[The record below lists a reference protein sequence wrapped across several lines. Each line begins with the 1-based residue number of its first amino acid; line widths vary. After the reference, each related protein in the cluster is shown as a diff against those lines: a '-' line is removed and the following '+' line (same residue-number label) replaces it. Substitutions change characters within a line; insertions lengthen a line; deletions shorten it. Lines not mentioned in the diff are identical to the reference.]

1 MVEYLTSNDETIL
14 QGSGGYGGQGFSL
27 DGVEDVGE
35 IDALMPNNTR
45 DLFTEADEVVELL
58 KTIV

>member
-35 IDALMPNNTR
+35 IDALIPTNTR
-45 DLFTEADEVVELL
+45 DLFTE
-58 KTIV
+58 